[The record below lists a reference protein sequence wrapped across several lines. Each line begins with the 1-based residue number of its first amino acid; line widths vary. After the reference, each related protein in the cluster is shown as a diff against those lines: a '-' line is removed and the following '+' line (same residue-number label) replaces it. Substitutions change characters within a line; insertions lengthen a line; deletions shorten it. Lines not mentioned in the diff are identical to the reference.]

1 MDSLRD
7 KICYISQDLERELR
21 LICKIEDE
29 STVEGI
35 VTRILD
41 DYVEK
46 KYGRQALADALR
58 RIAGKRKAAE
68 ESELDM
74 LRAPSPKVD
83 EHQ

>member
-29 STVEGI
+29 SCVEAI

-46 KYGRQALADALR
+46 VYGRANLADALR
-58 RIAGKRKAAE
+58 RIASKRKEAE